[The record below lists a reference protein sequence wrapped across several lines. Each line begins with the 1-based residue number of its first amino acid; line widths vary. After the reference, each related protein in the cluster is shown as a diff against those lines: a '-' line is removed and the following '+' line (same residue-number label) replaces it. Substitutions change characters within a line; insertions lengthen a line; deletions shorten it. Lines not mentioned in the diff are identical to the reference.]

1 MLKAITR
8 AINSINSFTDFIY
21 FKKIDKYSVKSLII
35 RFYFLE
41 ALIKS
46 NKPLEV

>member
-1 MLKAITR
+1 MLKAMTG
-8 AINSINSFTDFIY
+8 AINSVNSFTDFIY
-21 FKKIDKYSVKSLII
+21 FKKIDKYLAKSLII

-46 NKPLEV
+46 NKPLKV